1 MEIFGIGLHIL
12 IALFFAIHA
21 VRNGQQ
27 IYWLLILFS
36 FPLLGSLVYFFV
48 IFLPNSGFQQGAK
61 KAASVAAQTLDPNRE
76 LRTARDAFDY
86 TPTAQNQMRLA
97 AALMAKGDVV
107 QAAQHYEACLTGPFA
122 ADLEIRLNAARA
134 QLALPHGSGAS
145 TALGH
150 LVFIRRSDPHF
161 RPEAVALLT
170 AQALA
175 AAGRNPE
182 AKAEYGAALARFGS
196 FECRAE
202 YAIWAASHDE
212 GALVQELRVELERTM
227 ERWSRHTR
235 DINADLV
242 RRLNGALA
250 RAPAGHN

>member
-36 FPLLGSLVYFFV
+36 FPLLGSLVYFVV
-48 IFLPNSGFQQGAK
+48 IFLPNSGWQRGAK
-61 KAASVAAQTLDPNRE
+61 KAASVAASTLDPNRE
-76 LRTARDAFDY
+76 LREARDAFDY

-97 AALMAKGDVV
+97 AALMEKGDVV

-122 ADLEIRLNAARA
+122 ADLEIRLAAARA
-134 QLALPHGSGAS
+134 QLALPDGAGAA
-145 TALGH
+145 TALAH
-150 LVFIRRSDPHF
+150 AEFIRRSDAYF
-161 RPEAVALLT
+161 RPEPVALLM

-175 AAGRNPE
+175 AADRNAD
-182 AKAEYGAALARFGS
+182 AKAEYASALARFGS

-202 YAIWAASHDE
+202 YAIWAAGHGE
-212 GALVQELRVELERTM
+212 PALALELRGELNKTM

-235 DINADLV
+235 DINAELV
-242 RRLNGALA
+242 QRLHAALS
-250 RAPAGHN
+250 RVR